1 MSASSRPGSL
11 LVIGAGIGGYTA
23 AIRAAREGMAVT
35 LVEPGELGGT
45 CLNVGC
51 IPTKSLLH
59 QAHQFRQRDQWEPH
73 GLDPAGL
80 RLNYAHVIAQRQ
92 QVVQQLVQGVRSLV
106 RRNRITLVQGHAEF
120 SAADVVCVRET
131 GAELRADRIV
141 IATGSEPVM
150 PALPGLDLPGVVDST
165 GALALTERP
174 SRVMVIG
181 GGVVGVEFAQIF
193 SDFGSQVSLI
203 EQQDALLRQEDPDI
217 VDVLRQSLQQGGVE
231 LHLSAQVREVHREQD
246 GLRVAF
252 THGGSEHQRVVDCM
266 LVAVGRRP
274 RVQGLGLER
283 IGLRLE
289 HGAILTDD
297 VGRSSIPHIYAVGD
311 VRGGLLLAHKAGAE
325 AECAVAHMLGR
336 PASFSALVMPRAVYT
351 EPEIAAVGLTE
362 AEARQRHAQIKVG
375 RFPFAANGK
384 ALSMGAGQGMVK
396 VLADAATDQIVGI
409 SMVGTDVTQL
419 LGEATLAVQMELTL
433 QALMHTVHAHPTLTE
448 ALMEAAHDACDGA
461 AIHLPPAR
469 A

>member
-1 MSASSRPGSL
+1 
-11 LVIGAGIGGYTA
+11 
-23 AIRAAREGMAVT
+23 
-35 LVEPGELGGT
+35 
-45 CLNVGC
+45 
-51 IPTKSLLH
+51 
-59 QAHQFRQRDQWEPH
+59 
-73 GLDPAGL
+73 
-80 RLNYAHVIAQRQ
+80 
-92 QVVQQLVQGVRSLV
+92 
-106 RRNRITLVQGHAEF
+106 
-120 SAADVVCVRET
+120 
-131 GAELRADRIV
+131 
-141 IATGSEPVM
+141 
-150 PALPGLDLPGVVDST
+150 VDT
-165 GALALTERP
+165 
-174 SRVMVIG
+174 V
-181 GGVVGVEFAQIF
+181 
-193 SDFGSQVSLI
+193 
-203 EQQDALLRQEDPDI
+203 
-217 VDVLRQSLQQGGVE
+217 
-231 LHLSAQVREVHREQD
+231 
-246 GLRVAF
+246 
-252 THGGSEHQRVVDCM
+252 

-325 AECAVAHMLGR
+325 AECAVAHMRGR

-409 SMVGTDVTQL
+409 SMVGTHVTQL